1 MIYDVWAVIYDD
13 IWFSSKSV
21 YTVYQ
26 PLEIE
31 RASLGMP
38 VWTLVIGQRRAC
50 IYHVIN

>member
-1 MIYDVWAVIYDD
+1 MIYDVWAVIYDVSAVIYDD

-31 RASLGMP
+31 LSLMYG
-38 VWTLVIGQRRAC
+38 
-50 IYHVIN
+50 